1 MIPRALSCTTHTMAR
16 LLTTHALLLTCILT
30 LHNSVLKGVD
40 WFTIWLNSCKGSKS
54 GHNIY
59 YIYSTDNTTMYTAN
73 YNSQCSC
80 HGNKHTCITVGNSEG
95 PNVENSV
102 AWVTLMGIVPLNTA
116 FGEDPNWRNML
127 IRVIRRL
134 GAWKVKW

>member
-1 MIPRALSCTTHTMAR
+1 MTVDPYGTKPSSAHIGPITEHTR
-16 LLTTHALLLTCILT
+16 PLVDLLWDF
-30 LHNSVLKGVD
+30 VLEWAD
-40 WFTIWLNSCKGSKS
+40 QFIIWLNSCKGSKS

-59 YIYSTDNTTMYTAN
+59 STDNNTMYTAN

-80 HGNKHTCITVGNSEG
+80 HGNKHTCMTVGNSEG

-102 AWVTLMGIVPLNTA
+102 AWLTLMGSVPLNTA